1 MCRHLGAHTAA
12 DKTRYF
18 KLTKLPPRFSKQRKE
33 LGSDKGG
40 VIGSFNPVLAGDSM
54 PTMASMSQPVQ
65 SATTNGM
72 QVQEAK
78 FYKGDQQ
85 DSVIDVSNHPNSDGS
100 STRSSPHMENQA
112 GENQWEGNI
121 RGLLGG

>member
-1 MCRHLGAHTAA
+1 MITELIWNG
-12 DKTRYF
+12 TRVQY
-18 KLTKLPPRFSKQRKE
+18 LTMSSTTTFQQST
-33 LGSDKGG
+33 G